1 MIKTYGQTP
10 KQLFDRPHPMARC
23 FKLSAV
29 GSQMTRLDLPLP
41 TSDNIT
47 AGLKW
52 GNVIGIVRHERVFA
66 DFSEVPGAEDSS
78 SRGPVVLTSVSQDRV
93 FGLKPFSVALIK
105 FAQLQP
111 QSFNSA
117 GGGQQ
122 MTASAASGACII
134 YQDPI
139 TGWAEAW
146 LKKNKMPQALVP
158 LTSNGGG
165 IDHVTAMANAPGSSL
180 VWIGYKSGKLT
191 VLDLDFQTSLQV
203 QIKSMVSLYGHN
215 DAITCIS
222 ASREWSIVVTSS
234 LDGTSIIWDT
244 RKLAYIRTLRDE
256 TPSSIVTAEGASTGG
271 GSGKNANE
279 KICENTTS
287 SSSQPGNR
295 QPSRR
300 PHQPH
305 RLVQVSRTSGDI
317 AVVNQP
323 NDILLFSIN
332 GGRHVA
338 SRRAIEPTITALA
351 FSNESDGVAVN
362 VIATGHATTGV
373 IRLFSSWDLTPLR
386 DICTGHPKS
395 SVFSI
400 EFSRDGKNLYVSFQ
414 DGFLVIF
421 KATTSSSSSVTSF
434 SQRPPNYLDLS
445 RVISRSQIQ

>member
-1 MIKTYGQTP
+1 
-10 KQLFDRPHPMARC
+10 
-23 FKLSAV
+23 
-29 GSQMTRLDLPLP
+29 
-41 TSDNIT
+41 
-47 AGLKW
+47 
-52 GNVIGIVRHERVFA
+52 
-66 DFSEVPGAEDSS
+66 
-78 SRGPVVLTSVSQDRV
+78 
-93 FGLKPFSVALIK
+93 
-105 FAQLQP
+105 
-111 QSFNSA
+111 
-117 GGGQQ
+117 

-222 ASREWSIVVTSS
+222 ASREWSIVVTAS

-244 RKLAYIRTLRDE
+244 RKLAYIRTIRDE
-256 TPSSIVTAEGASTGG
+256 TPSSIVKAEGASTGS

-305 RLVQVSRTSGDI
+305 QLVQVSRTSGDI

-421 KATTSSSSSVTSF
+421 KATTSSSSSSATSF
-434 SQRPPNYLDLS
+434 SQRPRNYLDLS

>member
-1 MIKTYGQTP
+1 
-10 KQLFDRPHPMARC
+10 
-23 FKLSAV
+23 
-29 GSQMTRLDLPLP
+29 
-41 TSDNIT
+41 
-47 AGLKW
+47 
-52 GNVIGIVRHERVFA
+52 
-66 DFSEVPGAEDSS
+66 
-78 SRGPVVLTSVSQDRV
+78 
-93 FGLKPFSVALIK
+93 
-105 FAQLQP
+105 
-111 QSFNSA
+111 
-117 GGGQQ
+117 

-244 RKLAYIRTLRDE
+244 RKLAYIRTIRDE
-256 TPSSIVTAEGASTGG
+256 NPSSPS
-271 GSGKNANE
+271 SS
-279 KICENTTS
+279 TS
-287 SSSQPGNR
+287 SSHQP
-295 QPSRR
+295 P
-300 PHQPH
+300 QPH

-338 SRRAIEPTITALA
+338 SLRAIEPTITALA

-421 KATTSSSSSVTSF
+421 KATTSSSSSSATSF

-445 RVISRSQIQ
+445 RVISRS

>member
-23 FKLSAV
+23 FKLSA
-29 GSQMTRLDLPLP
+29 GSNQGLSQMTRLDLPLP
-41 TSDNIT
+41 TSDSIT

-66 DFSEVPGAEDSS
+66 DFSEAAED
-78 SRGPVVLTSVSQDRV
+78 SRGPVALTSVSQDRV

-111 QSFNSA
+111 QSFNGA
-117 GGGQQ
+117 GGLQ

-134 YQDPI
+134 HQDPI

-146 LKKNKMPQALVP
+146 LKKNKMPKALVP
-158 LTSNGGG
+158 LKSNGGT
-165 IDHVTAMANAPGSSL
+165 DHATAMANAPGSSL
-180 VWIGYKSGKLT
+180 VWIGYQSGKLT
-191 VLDLDFQTSLQV
+191 ALDLDFQTTSLQV
-203 QIKSMVSLYGHN
+203 QIKSMASLYGHN

-244 RKLAYIRTLRDE
+244 RKLAYIRTIRDE
-256 TPSSIVTAEGASTGG
+256 NPPSMPSLSPKTA
-271 GSGKNANE
+271 
-279 KICENTTS
+279 
-287 SSSQPGNR
+287 SQHRNR
-295 QPSRR
+295 P
-300 PHQPH
+300 PPQPH

-338 SRRAIEPTITALA
+338 SLRAIEPTITALA

-421 KATTSSSSSVTSF
+421 KATTSSPSSSSSSSAAASF

-445 RVISRSQIQ
+445 CVISRS

>member
-23 FKLSAV
+23 FKLSA
-29 GSQMTRLDLPLP
+29 GSNRGLSQMTRLDLPLP
-41 TSDNIT
+41 TIDTIT

-66 DFSEVPGAEDSS
+66 DFSEAAAEDSS
-78 SRGPVVLTSVSQDRV
+78 SRGPVALTSVSQDRV

-111 QSFNSA
+111 QSFNGA
-117 GGGQQ
+117 GGLQ

-134 YQDPI
+134 HQDPI

-146 LKKNKMPQALVP
+146 IKKNEMPKALVP
-158 LTSNGGG
+158 LKSNGGT
-165 IDHVTAMANAPGSSL
+165 DHATAMANAPGSSL
-180 VWIGYKSGKLT
+180 VWIGYQSGKLT
-191 VLDLDFQTSLQV
+191 ALDLDFQTTSLQV
-203 QIKSMVSLYGHN
+203 QITSMASLYGHN

-244 RKLAYIRTLRDE
+244 RKLAYIRTIRDE
-256 TPSSIVTAEGASTGG
+256 NPSTPSSSTAS
-271 GSGKNANE
+271 
-279 KICENTTS
+279 TS
-287 SSSQPGNR
+287 SSQQP
-295 QPSRR
+295 P
-300 PHQPH
+300 QPH

-338 SRRAIEPTITALA
+338 SLRAIEPTITALA